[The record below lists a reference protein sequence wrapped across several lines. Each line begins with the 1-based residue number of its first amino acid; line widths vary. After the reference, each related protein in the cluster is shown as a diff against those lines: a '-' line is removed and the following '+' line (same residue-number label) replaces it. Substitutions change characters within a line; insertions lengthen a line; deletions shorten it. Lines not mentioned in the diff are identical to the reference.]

1 MRSYF
6 KLFKLLKQFR
16 GFIVL
21 SLVLSILESAAAAV
35 AVYLSIPLLKA
46 IFESGEVGTPQVAP
60 PGNVL
65 NNIRHNFESF
75 IFSSGDRIDILGKVC
90 LLIILFYLGKNIFG
104 YFQGILTQYV
114 EKSLVTQIRDSLY
127 RHYNRLSLRFFS
139 RRKAGDIISRMISDV
154 NLLQNGISLTY
165 LNLIKDPVI
174 ILFFLVMALSI
185 SIELTLISALMV
197 PVSLTLILY
206 VGKKLNKYSRR
217 VQEKLADLTST
228 VSESIYGSKII
239 RAFSMEKFENSKF
252 RKQLRDYF
260 RTVMKHSIYN
270 ELSRPVTEFISVAVG
285 VFIIWYG
292 GQQVFAGKI
301 MSPEEFLGF
310 LIIIFNLM
318 APVKD
323 LATINSR
330 IQEASAAA
338 GRVFDVMETKP
349 AIQDEPGSTEKTSFD
364 SQIQLSSVSFRYS
377 ENGKWILNNINLT
390 IRKNEKL
397 AIVGLSGVGK
407 STLVDL
413 MPRFYECTEGK
424 ILIDGI
430 NIKTIKLESLRN
442 LFGIV
447 TQEII
452 LFNDT
457 IRNNIAFGRE
467 DVPIDEIK
475 QAAINANAN
484 EFIMKTE
491 NGYDTVIGERGIKL
505 SGGQKQRIAI
515 ARALLKNAP
524 ILIFD
529 EATSSLD
536 TESERLIQEAIE
548 RLIKNKTS
556 IVIAHRLSTI
566 KNADRILVLHEG
578 RIDNVGTHEEL
589 ISDNHSVYR
598 KLYEMQ
604 FS

>member
-1 MRSYF
+1 M
-6 KLFKLLKQFR
+6 
-16 GFIVL
+16 L
-21 SLVLSILESAAAAV
+21 SVLESAASAI

-46 IFESGEVGTPQVAP
+46 IFESGGAERPQAVP
-60 PGNVL
+60 PGNIL
-65 NNIRHNFESF
+65 NDLRHDFESF
-75 IFSSGDRIDILGKVC
+75 IFSGGDRINTLGRVSILI
-90 LLIILFYLGKNIFG
+90 LLFYLAKNVFG
-104 YFQGILTQYV
+104 YLQGILTQYV
-114 EKSLVTQIRDSLY
+114 EKSMVTRIRESLY
-127 RHYNRLSLRFFS
+127 KHCNRLSLRFFT
-139 RRKAGDIISRMISDV
+139 RRKAGDIISRMINDV
-154 NLLQNGISLTY
+154 NILQNGISLTY
-165 LNLIKDPVI
+165 ANLIKDPVI
-174 ILFFLVMALSI
+174 ILFFVIMAFSI
-185 SIELTLISALMV
+185 NAELTLISMLMV
-197 PVSLTLILY
+197 VVSITLILF

-228 VSESIYGSKII
+228 VSETIYGSKII
-239 RAFSMEKFENSKF
+239 RAFSMEQFENKKF
-252 RKQLRDYF
+252 KRQLREYF
-260 RTVMKHSIYN
+260 HTTMKHSIYN
-270 ELSRPVTEFISVAVG
+270 ELSRPVTEFISVCVG

-292 GQQVFAGKI
+292 GQQVFSGMI

-323 LATINSR
+323 LATINNR
-330 IQEASAAA
+330 VQEASSATHRIFEFMEA
-338 GRVFDVMETKP
+338 GP
-349 AIQDEPGSTEKTSFD
+349 AIQDNPGSVEKTGFD
-364 SQIQLSSVSFRYS
+364 SHILLRNVSFRYS
-377 ENGKWILNNINLT
+377 ENSKWILNNINLS
-390 IRKNEKL
+390 IQKNEKL

-413 MPRFYECTEGK
+413 MPRFYECTQGE
-424 ILIDGI
+424 ILMDGI
-430 NIKTIKLESLRN
+430 NIKSIKLESLRN

-457 IRNNIAFGRE
+457 IRNNIAYGLE
-467 DVPIDEIK
+467 NIPLEKIQ
-475 QAAINANAN
+475 QAAVNANAH

-491 NGYDTVIGERGIKL
+491 KGYDTVIGERGIKL

-548 RLIKNKTS
+548 RLIQDKTS

-589 ISDNHSVYR
+589 IADNRSVYK

>member
-21 SLVLSILESAAAAV
+21 SLVLSVLESAAAAV

-46 IFESGEVGTPQVAP
+46 LFESGAAGTPQVAA
-60 PGNVL
+60 PGNVF

-75 IFSSGDRIDILGKVC
+75 IFSSGDRNDILGKVC
-90 LLIILFYLGKNIFG
+90 LLIIIFYLAKNIFG
-104 YFQGILTQYV
+104 YLQGILTQYV
-114 EKSLVTQIRDSLY
+114 EKSLVTQIRDRLY

-139 RRKAGDIISRMISDV
+139 RRKAGDIISRMINDV
-154 NLLQNGISLTY
+154 NFLQNGISLIY

-174 ILFFLVMALSI
+174 ILFFLVMAFSI
-185 SIELTLISALMV
+185 SMELTVISMLMV

-217 VQEKLADLTST
+217 VQEKISDLTST
-228 VSESIYGSKII
+228 VSEGIYGSKII
-239 RAFSMEKFENSKF
+239 RAFSMEKFENKKF
-252 RKQLRDYF
+252 SKQLRDYF

-270 ELSRPVTEFISVAVG
+270 ELSRPLTEFISVAVG

-338 GRVFDVMETKP
+338 GRVFEVMETKP

-364 SQIQLSSVSFRYS
+364 RQIQLSNVFFRYS
-377 ENGKWILNNINLT
+377 ENGKWILNNISLT

-424 ILIDGI
+424 ILMDGTD
-430 NIKTIKLESLRN
+430 IKSIKLESLRN

-457 IRNNIAFGRE
+457 IRNNIAFGQE
-467 DVPIDEIK
+467 NVPMDKIQD
-475 QAAINANAN
+475 AAINANAH

-491 NGYDTVIGERGIKL
+491 KGYDTIIGERGIKL

-536 TESERLIQEAIE
+536 TGSERLIQEAIE

-589 ISDNHSVYR
+589 ISDNQSVYK